1 MDFIKEENDISHCLD
16 FLNQVLDIFFEAT
29 TVLRTSLKTRNID
42 RDDFFVLDG
51 SWDITVHNSLS
62 QTFYYCSFTY
72 TGIPNKD
79 RIVLGTTRQNFR
91 SFLNF
96 FIPSDDRI
104 QFAFTGFLGQVATKF
119 CKNPILFHAF
129 RLAVLSLFATISWKL
144 TCLTVNGE
152 FFRCHFTTIDH
163 VATAFRTETTHVAHQ
178 LIEKI
183 IHIVKVVI
191 HSCYL

>member
-1 MDFIKEENDISHCLD
+1 MDFIKEENNISHRLD

-29 TVLRTSLKTRNID
+29 TVLSTCFQTRNIN
-42 RDDFFVLDG
+42 RDNFFVLDG
-51 SWDITVHNSLS
+51 SWDITIYDSLC
-62 QTFYYCSFTY
+62 QTFYYSSFTY
-72 TGIPNKD
+72 TSIPDKD
-79 RIVLGTTRQNFR
+79 RIVLGTTRQDF
-91 SFLNF
+91 SHFLNF
-96 FIPSDDRI
+96 FVTSNDRI
-104 QFAFTGFLGQVATKF
+104 QFAFTCFLGQVTTKF
-119 CKNPILFHAF
+119 CKNPILLHAF
-129 RLAVLSLFATISWKL
+129 SLAMFATISWKL
-144 TCLTVNGE
+144 TRLTVNGE